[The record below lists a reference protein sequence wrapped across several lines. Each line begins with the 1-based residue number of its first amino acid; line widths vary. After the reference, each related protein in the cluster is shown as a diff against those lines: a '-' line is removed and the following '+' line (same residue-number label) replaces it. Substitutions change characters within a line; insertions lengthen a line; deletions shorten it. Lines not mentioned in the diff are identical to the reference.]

1 MATLCPSP
9 VFVSDI
15 EQESLLQS
23 AFPGIEVEKLAQEDR
38 FLDRIAYVCQKM
50 KVRSPPSHWTGKST
64 LLEFIL
70 HYSLKLPS
78 VDSTSNNFHRGE
90 EFRKTYAEL
99 GTIREYFGTTVPWLL
114 SSAMLPQHVKDEV
127 LSSIKIKN

>member
-50 KVRSPPSHWTGKST
+50 KVPR
-64 LLEFIL
+64 L
-70 HYSLKLPS
+70 HAGQ
-78 VDSTSNNFHRGE
+78 VD
-90 EFRKTYAEL
+90 
-99 GTIREYFGTTVPWLL
+99 
-114 SSAMLPQHVKDEV
+114 V
-127 LSSIKIKN
+127 L